1 MPALK
6 VIPLVVAGLATLV
19 SAAVMAV
26 APAAAQ
32 YRLRDVVS
40 CRTPQGERP
49 DLVVTRNMGAGARR
63 SLDGTRTVIVLNPRQ
78 HKVWAMRIAVY
89 FHECAHFSQ
98 PGGVGVKRTTPERR
112 RLELRADCVGIRTMA
127 RAGLLSHTGWRY
139 ILRRVYGLRESR
151 SRTHPAGPVRAAN
164 MRRCMQRLGHLIRP
178 DYRTRRVTRW

>member
-1 MPALK
+1 MPVLK
-6 VIPLVVAGLATLV
+6 VIPVVAAGVAALMLA
-19 SAAVMAV
+19 A

-49 DLVVTRNMGAGARR
+49 DLVVTGKMGAGARR

-127 RAGLLSHTGWRY
+127 RAGLLSRSGWRY
-139 ILRRVYGLRESR
+139 ILRRVYALRESR

-164 MRRCMQRLGHLIRP
+164 MRRCMRGLGHLVRP
-178 DYRTRRVTRW
+178 DYRTRRVNRW